1 VDARPRRIQN
11 YRQAD
16 GREPYALWFA
26 SIKHLPA
33 GKKVAV
39 RIDRAEDG
47 NLGDHRFLGG
57 GFGELRINFGE
68 GYRVYFGEDDDILV
82 LLLGGTKTTQDRD
95 IATAKVYWSDY
106 NA

>member
-1 VDARPRRIQN
+1 MEARPRTIRN
-11 YRQAD
+11 YKQTD
-16 GREPYALWFA
+16 GGEPYAKWFE

-57 GFGELRINFGE
+57 GFGELRIDFGE

-82 LLLGGTKTTQDRD
+82 LLLGGTKATQDRD
-95 IATAKVYWSDY
+95 IAIARFYWSDY

>member
-1 VDARPRRIQN
+1 MDARPRRIEITD
-11 YRQAD
+11 A
-16 GREPYALWFA
+16 YAKWFQ
-26 SIKHLPA
+26 SIRRLPA

-57 GFGELRINFGE
+57 GFGELRIDFGD
-68 GYRVYFGEDDDILV
+68 GYRVYFGEKGDKLV
-82 LLLGGTKTTQDRD
+82 LLLGGTKATQDRD
-95 IATAKVYWSDY
+95 IAIAKAYWSEY